1 MANLKEQ
8 AKALYLYGFPLV
20 VTEATHW
27 GSDDKGFHH
36 LRTFPT
42 DKVNKIVKLNND
54 TLYSTAW
61 TQLAQTPYLVHIPK
75 ITERYYL
82 FPFWMRIPTW

>member
-27 GSDDKGFHH
+27 GARRQDISASADISHRQGEQD
-36 LRTFPT
+36 RE
-42 DKVNKIVKLNND
+42 NE
-54 TLYSTAW
+54 
-61 TQLAQTPYLVHIPK
+61 Q
-75 ITERYYL
+75 
-82 FPFWMRIPTW
+82 

>member
-27 GSDDKGFHH
+27 GAATRHFSICGH
-36 LRTFPT
+36 FP
-42 DKVNKIVKLNND
+42 
-54 TLYSTAW
+54 
-61 TQLAQTPYLVHIPK
+61 
-75 ITERYYL
+75 
-82 FPFWMRIPTW
+82 PTR

>member
-27 GSDDKGFHH
+27 GSPPADISHRQGEQDRK
-36 LRTFPT
+36 
-42 DKVNKIVKLNND
+42 
-54 TLYSTAW
+54 
-61 TQLAQTPYLVHIPK
+61 
-75 ITERYYL
+75 TEQ
-82 FPFWMRIPTW
+82 

>member
-27 GSDDKGFHH
+27 GTRS
-36 LRTFPT
+36 
-42 DKVNKIVKLNND
+42 
-54 TLYSTAW
+54 
-61 TQLAQTPYLVHIPK
+61 
-75 ITERYYL
+75 
-82 FPFWMRIPTW
+82 

>member
-27 GSDDKGFHH
+27 GSDDKGFPH
-36 LRTFPT
+36 RQGEQ
-42 DKVNKIVKLNND
+42 DRK
-54 TLYSTAW
+54 
-61 TQLAQTPYLVHIPK
+61 
-75 ITERYYL
+75 TEQ
-82 FPFWMRIPTW
+82 

>member
-42 DKVNKIVKLNND
+42 DKVNKIHLEEKL
-54 TLYSTAW
+54 
-61 TQLAQTPYLVHIPK
+61 
-75 ITERYYL
+75 
-82 FPFWMRIPTW
+82 

>member
-1 MANLKEQ
+1 MANLEEQ

-54 TLYSTAW
+54 TLYS
-61 TQLAQTPYLVHIPK
+61 LSLIHIS
-75 ITERYYL
+75 E
-82 FPFWMRIPTW
+82 PTRRH

>member
-27 GSDDKGFHH
+27 GSDDKGFTTCGH
-36 LRTFPT
+36 FP
-42 DKVNKIVKLNND
+42 
-54 TLYSTAW
+54 
-61 TQLAQTPYLVHIPK
+61 
-75 ITERYYL
+75 
-82 FPFWMRIPTW
+82 PTR